1 MKHSYT
7 TRPVPARLHAYFID
21 EAQSQQGAESAYFF
35 NKFLMP
41 DGSMK
46 LDGKAVAETL
56 RSLSNT
62 KWLARSFD
70 LSLSGLQSLSV
81 VAKSGLC
88 HPGRGA
94 STAGLREPWNCSA
107 MAATIP
113 LDCSEG
119 NLGGHP
125 KPAIDGQFK
134 TGHKEKA

>member
-7 TRPVPARLHAYFID
+7 TRLVPARLHAYFID

-70 LSLSGLQSLSV
+70 LSLSGLHLFQSLLNLAYAILAGVRPLLGCES
-81 VAKSGLC
+81 
-88 HPGRGA
+88 RG
-94 STAGLREPWNCSA
+94 TAPPWLRPFHWTAQKVTLAVTQNR
-107 MAATIP
+107 P
-113 LDCSEG
+113 
-119 NLGGHP
+119 
-125 KPAIDGQFK
+125 
-134 TGHKEKA
+134 